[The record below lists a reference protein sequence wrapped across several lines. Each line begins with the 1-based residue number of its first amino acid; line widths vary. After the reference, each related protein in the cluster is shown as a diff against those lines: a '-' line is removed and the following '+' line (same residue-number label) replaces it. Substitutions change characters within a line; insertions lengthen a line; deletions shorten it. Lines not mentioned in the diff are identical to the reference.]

1 MFNRADYL
9 TLEPCRA
16 HRSAQS
22 AGPTTTQ
29 GRNQIDRA
37 IRMVAKER
45 RAAATV
51 FLLSPQSIRRGIEI
65 LLVVFTAMV

>member
-1 MFNRADYL
+1 
-9 TLEPCRA
+9 
-16 HRSAQS
+16 
-22 AGPTTTQ
+22 
-29 GRNQIDRA
+29 
-37 IRMVAKER
+37 MVAKER